1 MASLRPLYKS
11 GIIQIRPAHR
21 NKGYPGARR
30 LRRIQ
35 YTAACAHP
43 PWLGPDRPLMP
54 DSIPPRRNGRPCGT
68 NPNAVH
74 DRVPGYASDIARI
87 GRPLRSS
94 KCRTRQHDI
103 LAKATSQQ
111 KKKPIQLSLPVLH
124 VCACSLALKTHALHL
139 PRLDPET
146 RATTYS
152 ALEHP
157 QPTPA
162 SYVLCP
168 SAPPHMQALTLHTA
182 CRTSHGS
189 GGGGRRR
196 RRRLL
201 AHMGLAFHLQGILSA
216 DS

>member
-124 VCACSLALKTHALHL
+124 VCACSLALKTHAPPPSPTGSGDESNHTFC
-139 PRLDPET
+139 PR
-146 RATTYS
+146 
-152 ALEHP
+152 
-157 QPTPA
+157 A
-162 SYVLCP
+162 SSTHARILCP
-168 SAPPHMQALTLHTA
+168 LSLRAAAYASAHVTYRM
-182 CRTSHGS
+182 SH
-189 GGGGRRR
+189 
-196 RRRLL
+196 L
-201 AHMGLAFHLQGILSA
+201 AW
-216 DS
+216 